1 MIKEYGIKDWN
12 SFIQTINGLTWSLAR
27 ELGPS
32 NIRVNAV
39 APGFIKTEMTEGLK
53 DEIKNSILEHIP
65 MKAFGETEDIANAVA
80 FLASEEARYIT
91 GQVISV
97 DGGMAM

>member
-32 NIRVNAV
+32 NISVNAV
-39 APGFIKTEMTEGLK
+39 APGITKTDM
-53 DEIKNSILEHIP
+53 
-65 MKAFGETEDIANAVA
+65 VA
-80 FLASEEARYIT
+80 ALPE
-91 GQVISV
+91 QVIAPLIK
-97 DGGMAM
+97 MIPLKLF

>member
-27 ELGPS
+27 GLGPS

-39 APGFIKTEMTEGLK
+39 APGITKTDM
-53 DEIKNSILEHIP
+53 
-65 MKAFGETEDIANAVA
+65 VA
-80 FLASEEARYIT
+80 ALPE
-91 GQVISV
+91 QVIAPLIK
-97 DGGMAM
+97 MIPLKLF

>member
-39 APGFIKTEMTEGLK
+39 APGITKTDL
-53 DEIKNSILEHIP
+53 
-65 MKAFGETEDIANAVA
+65 VA
-80 FLASEEARYIT
+80 ALPE
-91 GQVISV
+91 QVIAPLIKMIPHNILAAGIV
-97 DGGMAM
+97 LAANFV

>member
-12 SFIQTINGLTWSLAR
+12 SFIQTINGLTWSLGR

-39 APGFIKTEMTEGLK
+39 APGITKTDM
-53 DEIKNSILEHIP
+53 
-65 MKAFGETEDIANAVA
+65 VA
-80 FLASEEARYIT
+80 ALPE
-91 GQVISV
+91 QVIAPLIK
-97 DGGMAM
+97 MIPLKLF

>member
-12 SFIQTINGLTWSLAR
+12 SFIQTINVLTLSLAR

-39 APGFIKTEMTEGLK
+39 APGITKTDM
-53 DEIKNSILEHIP
+53 
-65 MKAFGETEDIANAVA
+65 VA
-80 FLASEEARYIT
+80 ALPE
-91 GQVISV
+91 QVIAPLIK
-97 DGGMAM
+97 MIPLKLF

>member
-32 NIRVNAV
+32 NIRVNVV
-39 APGFIKTEMTEGLK
+39 APGITKTDM
-53 DEIKNSILEHIP
+53 
-65 MKAFGETEDIANAVA
+65 VA
-80 FLASEEARYIT
+80 ALPE
-91 GQVISV
+91 QVIAPLIKMIPHNILAAGIV
-97 DGGMAM
+97 LAANFV

>member
-39 APGFIKTEMTEGLK
+39 APGITKTDM
-53 DEIKNSILEHIP
+53 
-65 MKAFGETEDIANAVA
+65 VA
-80 FLASEEARYIT
+80 ALPE
-91 GQVISV
+91 QVIAPLIKMIPLKLFQPLGQSWRLILFNKNENIV
-97 DGGMAM
+97 H

>member
-32 NIRVNAV
+32 NICVNAV
-39 APGFIKTEMTEGLK
+39 APGITKTDM
-53 DEIKNSILEHIP
+53 
-65 MKAFGETEDIANAVA
+65 VA
-80 FLASEEARYIT
+80 ALPE
-91 GQVISV
+91 QVIAPLIK
-97 DGGMAM
+97 MIPLKLF

>member
-12 SFIQTINGLTWSLAR
+12 SFIQTINGLTWSLAS

-39 APGFIKTEMTEGLK
+39 APGITKTDM
-53 DEIKNSILEHIP
+53 
-65 MKAFGETEDIANAVA
+65 VA
-80 FLASEEARYIT
+80 ALPE
-91 GQVISV
+91 QVIAPLIK
-97 DGGMAM
+97 MIPLKLF

>member
-32 NIRVNAV
+32 NISVNAV
-39 APGFIKTEMTEGLK
+39 APGITKTDM
-53 DEIKNSILEHIP
+53 
-65 MKAFGETEDIANAVA
+65 VA
-80 FLASEEARYIT
+80 ALPE
-91 GQVISV
+91 QVIAPLIKMIPHNILAAGIV
-97 DGGMAM
+97 LAANFV

>member
-39 APGFIKTEMTEGLK
+39 APGITKT
-53 DEIKNSILEHIP
+53 DR
-65 MKAFGETEDIANAVA
+65 VA
-80 FLASEEARYIT
+80 ALPE
-91 GQVISV
+91 QVIAPLIKMIPHNILAAGIV
-97 DGGMAM
+97 LAANFV

>member
-32 NIRVNAV
+32 NIRVNV
-39 APGFIKTEMTEGLK
+39 APGITKTDM
-53 DEIKNSILEHIP
+53 
-65 MKAFGETEDIANAVA
+65 VA
-80 FLASEEARYIT
+80 ALPE
-91 GQVISV
+91 QVIAPLIK
-97 DGGMAM
+97 MIPLKLF

>member
-39 APGFIKTEMTEGLK
+39 APGITKTDMVAALPEQMIAPLIKMIPLRRIGEPEDVANVILFN
-53 DEIKNSILEHIP
+53 KNENIVH
-65 MKAFGETEDIANAVA
+65 
-80 FLASEEARYIT
+80 
-91 GQVISV
+91 
-97 DGGMAM
+97 

>member
-12 SFIQTINGLTWSLAR
+12 SFIQTINGLTWSLAI

-39 APGFIKTEMTEGLK
+39 APGITKTDM
-53 DEIKNSILEHIP
+53 
-65 MKAFGETEDIANAVA
+65 VA
-80 FLASEEARYIT
+80 ALPE
-91 GQVISV
+91 QVIAPLIK
-97 DGGMAM
+97 MIPLKLF

>member
-12 SFIQTINGLTWSLAR
+12 SFIQTINGLTRSLAR

-39 APGFIKTEMTEGLK
+39 APGITKTDM
-53 DEIKNSILEHIP
+53 
-65 MKAFGETEDIANAVA
+65 VA
-80 FLASEEARYIT
+80 ALPE
-91 GQVISV
+91 QVIAPLIK
-97 DGGMAM
+97 MIPLKLF

>member
-39 APGFIKTEMTEGLK
+39 APGITKTDM
-53 DEIKNSILEHIP
+53 
-65 MKAFGETEDIANAVA
+65 VA
-80 FLASEEARYIT
+80 ALPE
-91 GQVISV
+91 QVIAPLIKMIPHNILAAGIVICPPSR
-97 DGGMAM
+97 GQ

>member
-27 ELGPS
+27 ELGPG

-39 APGFIKTEMTEGLK
+39 APGITKTDM
-53 DEIKNSILEHIP
+53 
-65 MKAFGETEDIANAVA
+65 VA
-80 FLASEEARYIT
+80 ALPE
-91 GQVISV
+91 QVIAPLIKMISLKLF
-97 DGGMAM
+97 

>member
-27 ELGPS
+27 VLGPS

-39 APGFIKTEMTEGLK
+39 APGITKTDM
-53 DEIKNSILEHIP
+53 
-65 MKAFGETEDIANAVA
+65 VA
-80 FLASEEARYIT
+80 ALPE
-91 GQVISV
+91 QVIAPLIK
-97 DGGMAM
+97 MIPLKLF

>member
-39 APGFIKTEMTEGLK
+39 APGITKTDMFAALPE
-53 DEIKNSILEHIP
+53 
-65 MKAFGETEDIANAVA
+65 
-80 FLASEEARYIT
+80 
-91 GQVISV
+91 QVIAPLIK
-97 DGGMAM
+97 MIPLKLF

>member
-39 APGFIKTEMTEGLK
+39 APGITNTDMVAALPVHV
-53 DEIKNSILEHIP
+53 IAPLINMIPHNILAAGIVL
-65 MKAFGETEDIANAVA
+65 AANFV
-80 FLASEEARYIT
+80 
-91 GQVISV
+91 
-97 DGGMAM
+97 